1 MRLRAS
7 LAGQTPSDTGEPT
20 SALCYISTLDTATRA
35 PSFRKTDLLAL
46 RKRLFEV
53 SDLLCVVALH
63 GWLIGSIGSIGFV
76 VAGVIGRLSDCYG
89 RRSLII
95 AQKLSSLIC
104 LAALAFRTE
113 LNNNLWVYIGLGV
126 ASNAITGGRYGGTTV
141 WNACK
146 QLEEILSNQAPD
158 RIDDNCPSTI
168 YLKTYPVFNN
178 SATLTLFVGG
188 FSLCFQTS
196 PTATRRMS
204 ALSTSATTPGCRC
217 LPSRSGRSC
226 RSIYH
231 RWLFGIRT
239 SNSRSGWGKIFV

>member
-1 MRLRAS
+1 
-7 LAGQTPSDTGEPT
+7 
-20 SALCYISTLDTATRA
+20 
-35 PSFRKTDLLAL
+35 
-46 RKRLFEV
+46 
-53 SDLLCVVALH
+53 LH

-158 RIDDNCPSTI
+158 RIDELPLDHLSTD
-168 YLKTYPVFNN
+168 LSRLQQQRNVHLVRWRTF
-178 SATLTLFVGG
+178 AL
-188 FSLCFQTS
+188 LCFPFSDLADCYEAHERSLYFGYYTG
-196 PTATRRMS
+196 
-204 ALSTSATTPGCRC
+204 LSMFAITIGPL
-217 LPSRSGRSC
+217 LPVY
-226 RSIYH
+226 IPPLAVWDTNFQFAF
-231 RWLFGIRT
+231 WLG
-239 SNSRSGWGKIFV
+239 

>member
-1 MRLRAS
+1 VWL
-7 LAGQTPSDTGEPT
+7 
-20 SALCYISTLDTATRA
+20 
-35 PSFRKTDLLAL
+35 
-46 RKRLFEV
+46 
-53 SDLLCVVALH
+53 VALH